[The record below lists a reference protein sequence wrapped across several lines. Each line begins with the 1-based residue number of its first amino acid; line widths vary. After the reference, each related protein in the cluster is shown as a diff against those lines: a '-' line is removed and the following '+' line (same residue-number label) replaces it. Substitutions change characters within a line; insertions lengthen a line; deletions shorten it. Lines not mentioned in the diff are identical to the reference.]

1 MSEAEQIAD
10 RFIAEISD
18 GWGEDVERE
27 DKERLAE
34 LISAALAAK
43 DVEIATLR
51 LELAE
56 ARADAADF
64 QWLRDNPEHPHYPY
78 FEDGCW
84 HFPYEVS
91 NAGGSGG
98 GVGLANFDTLHE
110 AIDEARKEM
119 P

>member
-51 LELAE
+51 AELAE
-56 ARADAADF
+56 ARRERDR
-64 QWLRDNPEHPHYPY
+64 LR
-78 FEDGCW
+78 
-84 HFPYEVS
+84 
-91 NAGGSGG
+91 
-98 GVGLANFDTLHE
+98 E
-110 AIDEARKEM
+110 AIEGFISSYPWGPCM
-119 P
+119 PELAGLNAALEGKP